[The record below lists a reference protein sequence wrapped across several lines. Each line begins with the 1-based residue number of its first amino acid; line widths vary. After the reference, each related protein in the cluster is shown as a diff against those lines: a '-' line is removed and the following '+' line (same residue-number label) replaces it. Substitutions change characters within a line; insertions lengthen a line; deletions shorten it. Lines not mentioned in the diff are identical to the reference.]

1 MSKVKNGQEEDSRS
15 QPGPKQLTFLPF
27 NFWMSHT
34 LKAFE
39 MCLNVHIFALFV
51 LYLQIW
57 RGTSESQY
65 VGVFWEFDILG

>member
-1 MSKVKNGQEEDSRS
+1 MISIR
-15 QPGPKQLTFLPF
+15 PKTADNHF

>member
-1 MSKVKNGQEEDSRS
+1 MKQRMRWTCKNMQSEKRSKLRIHD
-15 QPGPKQLTFLPF
+15 
-27 NFWMSHT
+27 FWVSHT
-34 LKAFE
+34 PKAFE
-39 MCLNVHIFALFV
+39 LCLNVYIFALFV

>member
-1 MSKVKNGQEEDSRS
+1 MIVTR
-15 QPGPKQLTFLPF
+15 PKTSDIPF
-27 NFWMSHT
+27 NFGVSHT

-39 MCLNVHIFALFV
+39 TRLNVHIFALFV

>member
-1 MSKVKNGQEEDSRS
+1 MKSGQEEDSRS
-15 QPGPKQLTFLPF
+15 QPGPKHLTFLSTF
-27 NFWMSHT
+27 G
-34 LKAFE
+34 LAFE

-51 LYLQIW
+51 LYLKIW